1 MLVRTAARPVRQ
13 SQRTALRGGRAGTGE
28 QPRLPESLRVK
39 RQISV
44 RGAIMIGGQQM
55 QVGLTHAGKTADVTV
70 ETDTFRSWSSLAL
83 SSPRRPQALVKPCA
97 TRLPLRQDSVM
108 DHRS

>member
-1 MLVRTAARPVRQ
+1 
-13 SQRTALRGGRAGTGE
+13 
-28 QPRLPESLRVK
+28 VK

-44 RGAIMIGGQQM
+44 RGAIMIGGQRI

-70 ETDTFRSWSSLAL
+70 ETDTFRVMSSLAL
-83 SSPRRPQALVKPCA
+83 SLPRRPQSLVKSCA
-97 TRLPLRQDSVM
+97 TRLPLRQDPVM